1 MLQHFALTPGN
12 VPIAQVTT
20 TLPVNAYFDA
30 ALDGQHR
37 LKGPGN
43 ESTSYMM
50 ERKNTT
56 SFSAM
61 PVILVNPADKH
72 VSARAAKGNHS
83 LADCPVPSKTLVPIP
98 CSHLKRSFN

>member
-30 ALDGQHR
+30 ALDDQHR

-50 ERKNTT
+50 ERKDTT

-61 PVILVNPADKH
+61 PVILVNLADKH
-72 VSARAAKGNHS
+72 CLRGLPKEITPWPIAQS
-83 LADCPVPSKTLVPIP
+83 LPKPWSPFHVAT
-98 CSHLKRSFN
+98 